1 MPRKKE
7 PEERE
12 PGDDDE
18 IWPRG
23 AKQPD
28 HAALLDLV
36 KEIADKETSEKLA
49 TLEKEVEK
57 AKRIASSNGDLGFL
71 QDMPDTVLDGRLGE
85 LCNTYMLLGKRFP
98 LAYAWPALL
107 AVASAL
113 APRHSPRQRL
123 NLFVAL
129 SGPVHTGKSQT
140 IRAAQRLLGIEK
152 PQLMQMLAGSA
163 EALARKCG
171 DAKGEPRLFSPD
183 ELGHTLEKSHI
194 ENASFPYI
202 FNLAFYE
209 TQFEIRMGKKEI
221 AEFNASLSI
230 LGGLVGDRFDEL
242 FSRSATAGLYDR
254 FLFGACPDKFR
265 FSYYPF
271 EADVQR
277 FNLVDV
283 GVSPDVWIEK
293 DVWLAENPDINPRVI
308 EIAIRAAIICASFD
322 GRTLLTAKDLGPARA
337 MVDYQTKIR
346 DYLRPNEGENPEA
359 KFAIKLMKYLERLKG
374 KQVTKRALFHNCNA
388 ERCGLT
394 IAERALAALHVN
406 GDIVITPKKE
416 PPIRVSLR
424 IDDEPQGEEE

>member
-1 MPRKKE
+1 MPKDKKDD
-7 PEERE
+7 ERE
-12 PGDDDE
+12 E
-18 IWPRG
+18 WP
-23 AKQPD
+23 QPD
-28 HAALLDLV
+28 HTKLLDLV
-36 KEIADKETSEKLA
+36 KELADKETSEKLVA
-49 TLEKEVEK
+49 LEKEVKK
-57 AKRIASSNGDLGFL
+57 AQRIVSSNGDFGLL

-107 AVASAL
+107 AVASTL

-140 IRAAQRLLGIEK
+140 IKAAQRLLGLEK
-152 PQLMQMLAGSA
+152 PQLMSMLAGSA
-163 EALARKCG
+163 EALARKCS

-230 LGGLVGDRFDEL
+230 LGGLVGDRFDDL

-254 FLFGACPDKFR
+254 FLFGACPDSFR
-265 FSYYPF
+265 FSYHPF
-271 EADVQR
+271 DVEAQH
-277 FNLVDV
+277 FNLAEV
-283 GVSPDVWIEK
+283 GVHPDVWIEK
-293 DVWLAENPDINPRVI
+293 DLWLAEDKDMNPRVV
-308 EIAIRAAIICASFD
+308 ELAIRAATVCASFD
-322 GRTLLTAKDLGPARA
+322 GRTLLTARDLGPARA

-346 DYLRPNEGENPEA
+346 GYLRPNEGENPEA

-374 KQVTKRALFHNCNA
+374 KCVSKRALFHNCNA

-406 GDIVITPKKE
+406 GDIVVTSKKTP
-416 PPIRVSLR
+416 PVLVSLR
-424 IDDEPQGEEE
+424 IEDKEQEVEE